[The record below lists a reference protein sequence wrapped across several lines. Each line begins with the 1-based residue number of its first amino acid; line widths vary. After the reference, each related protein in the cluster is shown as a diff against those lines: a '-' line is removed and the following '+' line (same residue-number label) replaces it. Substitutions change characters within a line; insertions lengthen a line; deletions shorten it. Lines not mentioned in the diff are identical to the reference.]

1 MKTKEQLIKEKYCIL
16 CTGWE
21 EDDEFCED
29 CEYKGKYIQVEEP
42 LLSER
47 YSEYHEKMKDD

>member
-29 CEYKGKYIQVEEP
+29 CEYKGKYTQVEEP
-42 LLSER
+42 LLSQR
-47 YSEYHEKMKDD
+47 YSEYQEKMKDD